1 VSVGVAPPGLSG
13 ATGPPIRCAIV
24 GVGMMGR
31 EHAAILAASSAAELV
46 VACDIDPDAAGRLPA
61 GVRLV
66 GDLETTLETPGL
78 EAVVIAT
85 PPEHHRAAVDAAIR
99 RGLAVFCEKPIAGSL
114 EDADA
119 LVIAGSRPGVRLVI
133 GHMLRFDPRYRAIAE
148 AVHAGRLGR
157 PIQLTMRGNVPDFE
171 GRALAGR
178 VSLAVENLVHAFDL
192 WSWMVGPIV
201 RVHGEA
207 SATEAL
213 GPGIVDSI
221 VVTVRFASGAV
232 GTLASAWNMPSS
244 LGYASES
251 FFSLLGSEG
260 LAWVDGRD
268 SGTGIV
274 GPGLTSFPSTLSW
287 PDPSGVPYGLYRA
300 ELEHFLAGVRDHR
313 PWPVSLAEARAAVA
327 VALAVDES
335 IATGQPVELAA

>member
-1 VSVGVAPPGLSG
+1 VSVGSADPRRPV
-13 ATGPPIRCAIV
+13 RCAIV

-31 EHAAILAASSAAELV
+31 EHAAILAASPAAELV
-46 VACDIDPDAAGRLPA
+46 IACDMDPDAAGRLPS
-61 GVRLV
+61 GVPLE
-66 GDLETTLETPGL
+66 GDLEAALDTPGL
-78 EAVVIAT
+78 EAAIVAT
-85 PPEHHRAAVDAAIR
+85 PPEHHRTAVAAALE
-99 RGLAVFCEKPIAGSL
+99 RGLAVLCEKPLAGSL

-119 LVIAGSRPGVRLVI
+119 IVALGSRPGARLVI

-171 GRALAGR
+171 GRAMAGR

-192 WSWMVGPIV
+192 WAWLVGPIV

-213 GPGIVDSI
+213 GPGIVDSV
-221 VVTVRFASGAV
+221 VVTVRFGSGAV
-232 GTLASAWNMPSS
+232 GTLASAWNMPTG

-274 GPGLTSFPSTLSW
+274 GPGMTSFPSTVAW
-287 PDPSGVPYGLYRA
+287 ADPSGVPHGLYRV
-300 ELEHFLAGVRDHR
+300 EVEHFLAGVRDDR
-313 PWPVSLAEARAAVA
+313 PWPVSLAEARAALA

-335 IATGQPVELAA
+335 IATGHPVAPAA

>member
-1 VSVGVAPPGLSG
+1 
-13 ATGPPIRCAIV
+13 
-24 GVGMMGR
+24 MM
-31 EHAAILAASSAAELV
+31 
-46 VACDIDPDAAGRLPA
+46 
-61 GVRLV
+61 
-66 GDLETTLETPGL
+66 
-78 EAVVIAT
+78 
-85 PPEHHRAAVDAAIR
+85 
-99 RGLAVFCEKPIAGSL
+99 
-114 EDADA
+114 
-119 LVIAGSRPGVRLVI
+119 
-133 GHMLRFDPRYRAIAE
+133 RFDPRYRAIAE

-178 VSLAVENLVHAFDL
+178 VTLAVENLVHAFDL
-192 WSWMVGPIV
+192 WAWIVGPIV

-232 GTLASAWNMPSS
+232 GTLASAWNMPSG

-274 GPGLTSFPSTLSW
+274 GPGTTSFPSTVAW
-287 PDPSGVPYGLYRA
+287 VDPSGVPYGLYRT
-300 ELEHFLAGVRDHR
+300 EIEHFLASVRDGR
-313 PWPVSLAEARAAVA
+313 PWPVSLSEARAAVA
-327 VALAVDES
+327 VALAVDRS
-335 IATGQPVELAA
+335 IATGLPVELGA